1 MTTTL
6 AAPRTCRAPRT
17 RLLWTLRI
25 EGMPGRVRGSVE
37 KHMLLL
43 PEGEPGEVWFTRWQ
57 RRPDRTY
64 SCRET
69 IVATRAEVEV
79 FAQAIDRLAREEN
92 FVASLTQGSYDGPHV
107 Y

>member
-6 AAPRTCRAPRT
+6 AAPTCRAPRT
-17 RLLWTLRI
+17 QLAWTFCV
-25 EGMPGRVRGSVE
+25 EGMPVRERRSVE

-43 PEGEPGEVWFTRWQ
+43 PDGAPGEIWFTRWQ
-57 RRPDRTY
+57 RRADRTY

-69 IVATRAEVEV
+69 ILATREEIEP
-79 FAQAIDRLAREEN
+79 FAQAMDRLSREKS
-92 FVASLTQGSYDGPHV
+92 FVASLTPRSYDGPHV

>member
-6 AAPRTCRAPRT
+6 AAPRACRPTRN
-17 RLLWTLRI
+17 RLLWTLHI
-25 EGMPGRVRGSVE
+25 EGMLGRVRGVVE
-37 KHMLLL
+37 KQMLLL

-64 SCRET
+64 SCQEQIR
-69 IVATRAEVEV
+69 ATEAEIEPFRRAIE
-79 FAQAIDRLAREEN
+79 RLAAEEN
-92 FVASLTQGSYDGPHV
+92 FVARLTQRSYHGAHV